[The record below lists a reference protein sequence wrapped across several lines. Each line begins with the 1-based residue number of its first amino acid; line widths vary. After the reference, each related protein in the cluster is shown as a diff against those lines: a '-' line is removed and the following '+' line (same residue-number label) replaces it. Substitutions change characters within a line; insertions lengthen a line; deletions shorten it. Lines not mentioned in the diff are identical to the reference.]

1 MNQMT
6 QKRENPMKKQLL
18 LAAAM
23 LVSGSAF
30 AATDHYLLREGN
42 HVHHLKITKLN
53 NEIKVSTD
61 VDFEPNA
68 NEKGTHACSAEV
80 SGDAKFTGE
89 NELLMRKHI
98 QGQADYCELKI
109 KLSPNG
115 AKIEQSTDCGH
126 FAAGICH
133 FSSDGKE
140 LVKIK

>member
-1 MNQMT
+1 MNQNT
-6 QKRENPMKKQLL
+6 QKRDNPMKKHLL

-53 NEIKVSTD
+53 DEITVSAD
-61 VDFEPNA
+61 VNFEPNA
-68 NEKGTHACSAEV
+68 NEANAKACSADV
-80 SGDAKFTGE
+80 SGEAKSTGE

>member
-1 MNQMT
+1 
-6 QKRENPMKKQLL
+6 MKKYLF

-23 LVSGSAF
+23 LVSGTAF
-30 AATDHYLLREGN
+30 AATDHYLLREGS

-53 NEIKVSTD
+53 NELTVSTD

-68 NEKGTHACSAEV
+68 NEKDAHACSAEV
-80 SGDAKFTGE
+80 SGEAKMVGE

-115 AKIEQSTDCGH
+115 AKIDQSTDCGH

-133 FSSDGKE
+133 FSSNGKE

>member
-1 MNQMT
+1 MGAE
-6 QKRENPMKKQLL
+6 KELRPDPKSVRFLL
-18 LAAAM
+18 
-23 LVSGSAF
+23 
-30 AATDHYLLREGN
+30 
-42 HVHHLKITKLN
+42 
-53 NEIKVSTD
+53 
-61 VDFEPNA
+61 DFIDGRYP
-68 NEKGTHACSAEV
+68 K
-80 SGDAKFTGE
+80 AKSVGE

-109 KLSPNG
+109 KLSPTG

>member
-1 MNQMT
+1 
-6 QKRENPMKKQLL
+6 MKKYVF

-23 LVSGSAF
+23 LISGSAF
-30 AATDHYLLREGN
+30 AVTDHYLLREGN

-53 NEIKVSTD
+53 DKITVSTD
-61 VDFEPNA
+61 VDFEPNP
-68 NEKGTHACSAEV
+68 NETGTHACSAGV
-80 SGDAKFTGE
+80 SGEAKSFGE

-98 QGQADYCELKI
+98 EGQADYCELKI

-140 LVKIK
+140 LVKLK

>member
-1 MNQMT
+1 
-6 QKRENPMKKQLL
+6 MKKQLL

-30 AATDHYLLREGN
+30 AVTDHYLLREGN

-53 NEIKVSTD
+53 DEIKVSTD

-68 NEKGTHACSAEV
+68 NEKDAHACSADV

>member
-1 MNQMT
+1 
-6 QKRENPMKKQLL
+6 MKKHVF
-18 LAAAM
+18 LAAA
-23 LVSGSAF
+23 LLASGSAF
-30 AATDHYLLREGN
+30 ATTDHYLLREGN

-53 NEIKVSTD
+53 DEITVSTD

-68 NEKGTHACSAEV
+68 NEKDAHACSADV
-80 SGDAKFTGE
+80 SGEAKVTGE

-98 QGQADYCELKI
+98 EGQADYCELKI

>member
-1 MNQMT
+1 
-6 QKRENPMKKQLL
+6 MKKHLF

-23 LVSGSAF
+23 LVSGTAL

-53 NEIKVSTD
+53 NDITVSTD

-68 NEKGTHACSAEV
+68 NEANAKACSAEV
-80 SGDAKFTGE
+80 SGEAKMVGE

-115 AKIEQSTDCGH
+115 AKIDQSTDCGH

-140 LVKIK
+140 LLKIK

>member
-1 MNQMT
+1 
-6 QKRENPMKKQLL
+6 MKKHLFLTASLL
-18 LAAAM
+18 I
-23 LVSGSAF
+23 SGSAF
-30 AATDHYLLREGN
+30 AVTDHYLLREGN
-42 HVHHLKITKLN
+42 HVHHLKISN
-53 NEIKVSTD
+53 VHGQISVSTD

-68 NEKGTHACSAEV
+68 NEKNAHACSATV
-80 SGDAKFTGE
+80 SGDAKNVGE

-98 QGQADYCELKI
+98 EGQANYCELNI

-140 LVKIK
+140 LIMIK